1 MGGIIVRNKEEKK
14 MNKDRFLIS
23 NLTEEQIDIIF
34 EILDHFNGDKNANKL
49 ARKCLSNI
57 IIYDH
62 SDYKEIAKKVN
73 GVRVR

>member
-1 MGGIIVRNKEEKK
+1 LGGIIVRNKEEKK

-57 IIYDH
+57 IKYDH
-62 SDYKEIAKKVN
+62 TDYNKLAKDVK
-73 GVRVR
+73 GVRR